1 MVNDSDYAATSP
13 DARCQYI
20 PMWVREA
27 VKEMQPHPTHPR
39 PTKPGAALDMCLC
52 SHFGGF

>member
-27 VKEMQPHPTHPR
+27 VKEMQPHPTHPS